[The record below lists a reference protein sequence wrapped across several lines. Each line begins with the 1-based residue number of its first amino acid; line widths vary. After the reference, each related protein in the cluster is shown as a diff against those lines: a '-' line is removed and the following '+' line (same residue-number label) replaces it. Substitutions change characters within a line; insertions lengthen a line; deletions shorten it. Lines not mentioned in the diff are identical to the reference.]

1 MLLGYS
7 QKRVARLLGL
17 KDTAILSRWENGVSV
32 PTIENLFKLSVVY
45 HTLTEELYKDL
56 YLDVQDDIELKAK
69 QIAQKMRA
77 EECEEE
83 YQ

>member
-17 KDTAILSRWENGVSV
+17 RDTAILSRWENGVSV

-56 YLDVQDDIELKAK
+56 YLDVRDDIELKAK
-69 QIAQKMRA
+69 KIAHKMRA
-77 EECEEE
+77 EECEEQ